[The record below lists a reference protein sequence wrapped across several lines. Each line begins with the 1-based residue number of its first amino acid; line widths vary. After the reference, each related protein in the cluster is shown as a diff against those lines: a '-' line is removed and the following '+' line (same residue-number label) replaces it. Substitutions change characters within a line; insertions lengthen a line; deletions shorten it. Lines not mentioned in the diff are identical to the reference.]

1 MCVCFAA
8 CFERTK
14 RKKKRQIKDK
24 QKEVADDALHFH
36 LRVDMI
42 SGDAAAIL

>member
-1 MCVCFAA
+1 MYALQLVLK
-8 CFERTK
+8 EQK
-14 RKKKRQIKDK
+14 EKKRQIKDK